1 MQELMRMIQSQNA
14 TILQLL
20 ADRPATVRQYERPPV
35 YACGTLQE
43 DSTPEQVADWLAA
56 IEAGNR
62 LRTATDQHYVEWALS
77 KVTPSLQTQWR
88 NH

>member
-1 MQELMRMIQSQNA
+1 MIQSQNA

-20 ADRPATVRQYERPPV
+20 ADRPATVRYERPPV

-77 KVTPSLQTQWR
+77 KAKQIYGRHLKRSFADRTLT
-88 NH
+88 